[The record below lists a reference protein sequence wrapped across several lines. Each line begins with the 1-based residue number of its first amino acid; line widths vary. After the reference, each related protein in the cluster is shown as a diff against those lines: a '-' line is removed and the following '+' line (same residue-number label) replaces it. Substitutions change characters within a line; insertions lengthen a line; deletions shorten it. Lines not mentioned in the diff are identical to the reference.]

1 LKAAVWTDAK
11 TLVMEERPIPT
22 PGPEEMVVRVKAAAV
37 CGTDIRM
44 WQQAPKQK
52 LVLGHEVAGEIYA
65 LGERVKGYKVGDRV
79 AVAPNMGCGI
89 CDQCVS
95 GRTHLCPEYQA
106 LGINMDGAFQEY
118 ALIPSDAVRQGN
130 VCQLSDDISFAEAA
144 VAEPLSCVYNA
155 FESYKVQ
162 AGDFV
167 LIIGAGPIGCMHA
180 MLAIM
185 AGAGKVILHDLSEER
200 LAYAKE
206 LLPGIEI
213 YAGNELKDYIMKST
227 KNRGLDVCVTA
238 CPSPKAQSESLSLMA
253 MFGRVSF
260 FGGLPAA
267 KQPVMLDTNLIHYKH
282 LVVSGTSRSSLSQY
296 RKCLRL
302 VESGVLP
309 IRRLITHRFS
319 LKQINEA
326 FQFAAAAGGMKSV
339 IEFE

>member
-1 LKAAVWTDAK
+1 MRAAVWTGEK
-11 TLVMEERPIPT
+11 TLVMEERAIPT
-22 PGPEEMVVRVKAAAV
+22 PGPEEMVVRVKAAAL

-44 WQQAPKQK
+44 WKQEPKQK
-52 LVLGHEVAGEIYA
+52 VVLGHELAGEIHA
-65 LGERVKGYKVGDRV
+65 LGERVKGYNVGDRV

-95 GRTHLCPEYQA
+95 GRTHLCPEYRA

-118 ALIPSDAVRQGN
+118 VLIPSDAVRQGN
-130 VCQLSDDISFAEAA
+130 VCRLSDNVSFAEAA

-162 AGDFV
+162 AGDYV

-180 MLAIM
+180 MLALM
-185 AGAGKVILHDLSEER
+185 AGAGKVIMNDLSEER
-200 LAYAKE
+200 LAYCKE
-206 LLPGIEI
+206 LLPDVET
-213 YAGNELKDYIMKST
+213 YAGSGLREYIMQVT

-238 CPSPKAQSESLSLMA
+238 CPSPQAQSISLSLMA

-267 KQPVMLDTNLIHYKH
+267 KQPVPLDTNLIHYKH
-282 LVVSGTSRSSLSQY
+282 IAVSGTSRSSLSQY
-296 RKCLRL
+296 RKCLQL

-309 IRRLITHRFS
+309 IGRLITHRFTMD
-319 LKQINEA
+319 QIEEA
-326 FQFAAAAGGMKSV
+326 FEFAAAAGGMKSV
-339 IEFE
+339 IEFN

>member
-1 LKAAVWTDAK
+1 MKAAVWTDAK
-11 TLVMEERPIPT
+11 TLVMEERTIPV
-22 PGPEEMVVRVKAAAV
+22 PGPEEMVIRVKAAAV

-44 WQQAPKQK
+44 WQQTPSKK
-52 LVLGHEVAGEIYA
+52 LVLGHEVAGEIHA

-118 ALIPSDAVRQGN
+118 VLIPSDAVRQGN
-130 VCQLSDDISFAEAA
+130 VCRLSDSVSFAEAA

-162 AGDFV
+162 AGDYV

-180 MLAIM
+180 MLAQM
-185 AGAGKVILHDLSEER
+185 AGAGKVIMHDLSEDR
-200 LAYAKE
+200 LKYCKE
-206 LLPGIEI
+206 LLGGVET
-213 YAGNELKDYIMKST
+213 YAGSELKEYIMETT

-238 CPSPKAQSESLSLMA
+238 CPSPQAQSASLSLMA

-267 KQPVMLDTNLIHYKH
+267 KQPVPLDTNLIHYKH

-296 RKCLRL
+296 RKCLQL

-309 IRRLITHRFS
+309 IRRLITHRFA
-319 LKQINEA
+319 LDQISEA

>member
-1 LKAAVWTDAK
+1 MRAAVWTGEK
-11 TLVMEERPIPT
+11 TLVTEERAIPT
-22 PGPEEMVVRVKAAAV
+22 PGPEEMVVRVKAAAL

-44 WQQAPKQK
+44 WKQEPKQK
-52 LVLGHEVAGEIYA
+52 VVLGHELAGEIHA
-65 LGERVKGYKVGDRV
+65 LGERVKGYNVGDRV

-95 GRTHLCPEYQA
+95 GRTHLCPEYRA

-118 ALIPSDAVRQGN
+118 VLIPSDAVRQGN
-130 VCQLSDDISFAEAA
+130 VCRLSDNVSFAEAA

-162 AGDFV
+162 AGDYV

-180 MLAIM
+180 MLALM
-185 AGAGKVILHDLSEER
+185 AGAGKVIMNDLSEDR
-200 LAYAKE
+200 LAYCKE
-206 LLPGIEI
+206 LLPDVET
-213 YAGNELKDYIMKST
+213 YAGSELREYIMQVT

-238 CPSPKAQSESLSLMA
+238 CPSPQAQSISLSLMA

-267 KQPVMLDTNLIHYKH
+267 KQPVPLDTNLIHYKH
-282 LVVSGTSRSSLSQY
+282 ISVSGTSRSSLSQY
-296 RKCLRL
+296 RKCLQL

-309 IRRLITHRFS
+309 IGRLITHCFTMD
-319 LKQINEA
+319 QIEEA
-326 FQFAAAAGGMKSV
+326 FEFAAAAGGMKSV
-339 IEFE
+339 IEFN

>member
-1 LKAAVWTDAK
+1 MKAAVWTDVK
-11 TLVMEERPIPT
+11 TLVMEDRTIPT

-44 WQQAPKQK
+44 WQQAPKK
-52 LVLGHEVAGEIYA
+52 NLVLGHEVAGEIYA

-118 ALIPSDAVRQGN
+118 VLIPSDAVRQGN
-130 VCQLSDDISFAEAA
+130 VCRLSDNVSFAEAA

-180 MLAIM
+180 MLAQM
-185 AGAGKVILHDLSEER
+185 AGAGKVIMHDLSEDR
-200 LAYAKE
+200 LAYCKE
-206 LLPGIEI
+206 LLPGVET
-213 YAGNELKDYIMKST
+213 YAGSELKEYIMEST

-238 CPSPKAQSESLSLMA
+238 CPSPQAQSASLSLMA

-267 KQPVMLDTNLIHYKH
+267 KQPVPLDTNLIHYKH

-296 RKCLRL
+296 RKCLQL

-309 IRRLITHRFS
+309 IRRLITHRFT
-319 LKQINEA
+319 LDQISEA

>member
-1 LKAAVWTDAK
+1 MKAAVWTDAK
-11 TLVMEERPIPT
+11 TLVMEERTIPV
-22 PGPEEMVVRVKAAAV
+22 PGPEEMVIRVKAAAV

-44 WQQAPKQK
+44 WQQTPSKK
-52 LVLGHEVAGEIYA
+52 LVLGHEVAGEIHA
-65 LGERVKGYKVGDRV
+65 LGERIKGYKVGDRV

-118 ALIPSDAVRQGN
+118 VLIPSDAVRQGN
-130 VCQLSDDISFAEAA
+130 VCRLSDSVSFAEAA

-162 AGDFV
+162 AGDYV

-180 MLAIM
+180 MLAQM
-185 AGAGKVILHDLSEER
+185 AGAGKVIMHDLSEDR
-200 LAYAKE
+200 LKYCKE
-206 LLPGIEI
+206 LLGGVET
-213 YAGNELKDYIMKST
+213 YAGSELKEYIMETT

-238 CPSPKAQSESLSLMA
+238 CPSPQAQSASLSLMA

-267 KQPVMLDTNLIHYKH
+267 KQPVSLDTNLIHYKH

-296 RKCLRL
+296 RKCLQL

-309 IRRLITHRFS
+309 IRRLITHRFA
-319 LKQINEA
+319 LDQISEA